1 MTKLNKVILKP
12 WGNYKNI
19 FIGKNFIVKILT
31 IKSRC
36 KISLQ
41 YHNKRSEHWVVTKGT
56 AFVTKGNKEFILK
69 KNESTYIDK
78 KEIHRIE
85 NKEEEELIIV
95 EVQLGSELNELDI
108 VRLDDLY
115 GRE

>member
-36 KISLQ
+36 KIS
-41 YHNKRSEHWVVTKGT
+41 YSIITKGQNT
-56 AFVTKGNKEFILK
+56 GWSQKEL
-69 KNESTYIDK
+69 
-78 KEIHRIE
+78 
-85 NKEEEELIIV
+85 
-95 EVQLGSELNELDI
+95 
-108 VRLDDLY
+108 RL
-115 GRE
+115 